1 MIHGYAIMR
10 YGNEHF
16 GRLETVLLHNPK
28 DSLHRITKQNFKKY
42 LFDELP
48 NIKQFIK
55 EHNQYRELLKIHG
68 VEVLELSDYV
78 SDKTLLNNSP
88 NMAYVHD
95 VAVVTS
101 KGAFI
106 SKMAFSGRKNEDRII
121 KEAFERLGIPLCS
134 ERGKEE
140 IFEGFLPYS
149 KKLAILVETERYNVT
164 GVHSFLKDALD
175 VFDEILYV
183 KVPPNRIFMHYD
195 MIIGR
200 LKKDLVLCYPDAILK
215 TELITKNE
223 RFEVDFMDFFS
234 DKNIGMIPVSQ
245 EEQKR
250 WATSFVPLEP
260 GLILNYDISLNKKT
274 KKKLKDHDVEVI
286 SFSPKALL
294 SGSGS
299 LNCLTLQIYRT

>member
-1 MIHGYAIMR
+1 MR

-28 DSLHRITKQNFKKY
+28 ESLHLITKQNFKKY
-42 LFDELP
+42 LFDNPP
-48 NIKQFIK
+48 NIKQFIT
-55 EHNQYRELLKIHG
+55 EHNQYKDLLNFYG
-68 VEVLELSDYV
+68 VEVLELSDYLT
-78 SDKTLLNNSP
+78 DKTLLNSSP
-88 NMAYVHD
+88 NIAYTHD
-95 VAVVTS
+95 VAVITS

-106 SKMAFSGRKNEDRII
+106 SKMAFSARKNEDRIM
-121 KEAFERLGIPLCS
+121 KEAFDRIGIPIYS
-134 ERGKEE
+134 ERGEKE

-149 KKLAILVETERYNVT
+149 KKLAILVETERHNAT
-164 GVHSFLKDALD
+164 GVRSFLNDALN
-175 VFDEILYV
+175 VFHEILYV

-200 LKKDLVLCYPDAILK
+200 LKKDLILCYPDVIRK

-223 RFEVDFMDFFS
+223 RFEADFQEYLS
-234 DKNIGMIPVSQ
+234 DKNIGMIAVSK

-260 GLILNYDISLNKKT
+260 GLIFNYDISLKEKT
-274 KKKLKDHDVEVI
+274 KKILKEHDVEMI

-299 LNCLTLQIYRT
+299 LNCLTLQIYRK